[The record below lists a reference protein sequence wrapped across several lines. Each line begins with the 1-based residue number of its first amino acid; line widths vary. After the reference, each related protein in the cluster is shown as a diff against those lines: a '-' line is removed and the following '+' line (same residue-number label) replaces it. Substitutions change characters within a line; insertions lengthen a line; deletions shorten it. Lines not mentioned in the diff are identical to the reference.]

1 MSDSGIYSTI
11 SKPSQGIYK
20 EKGSKFLSFAFPVS
34 SLEQAD
40 EILTKLRKEH
50 HAARHHC
57 YAYRIR
63 GLPTDLVRANDDGEP
78 ANTAGKPI
86 LGQIDSFDLVNIMII
101 VVRYFGGTLLGKGG
115 LLQAYKH
122 ASADAINNA
131 RIIRIEPSD
140 TYQLTADYRNIND
153 VLRITDSDGFK
164 IISSDY
170 ADNVVI
176 KIKIPASKSANV
188 VSRFKRIEGVQVELL
203 GKAES

>member
-1 MSDSGIYSTI
+1 MNDSGIYSTI
-11 SKPSQGIYK
+11 SKPSQGVYK

-34 SLEQAD
+34 SREQAE

-57 YAYRIR
+57 YAYRLR
-63 GLPTDLVRANDDGEP
+63 GHPTDLVRAHDDGEP

-86 LGQIDSFDLVNIMII
+86 LGQIDSFELINVMVV

-122 ASADAINNA
+122 ATADALNNA
-131 RIIRIEPSD
+131 KIIRIETNDIFQITSD
-140 TYQLTADYRNIND
+140 YKNIID
-153 VLRITDSDGFK
+153 ILRITGSDGSE

-170 ADNVVI
+170 GDIIVI
-176 KIKIPASKSANV
+176 KLKIPASKSANFI
-188 VSRFKRIEGVQVELL
+188 SRFNRFKGVKAEKI